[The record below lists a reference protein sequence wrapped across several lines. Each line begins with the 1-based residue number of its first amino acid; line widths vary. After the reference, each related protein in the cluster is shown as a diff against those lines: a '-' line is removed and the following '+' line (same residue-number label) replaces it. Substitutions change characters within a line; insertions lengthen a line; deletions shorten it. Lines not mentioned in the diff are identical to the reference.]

1 MTLISANSPDFV
13 STSIEPA
20 MLLDD
25 DVVTDREPKSR
36 AFSSRFRREE
46 RIEHLLFDVG
56 RDSGSVVANPDFD
69 AVAEILG
76 RCNQGRSWP
85 SPFISALRFAAA

>member
-1 MTLISANSPDFV
+1 
-13 STSIEPA
+13 

-46 RIEHLLFDVG
+46 WIEHLLFDVG
-56 RDSGSVVANPDFD
+56 RNSGSVVANPDFD

-76 RCNQGRSWP
+76 RCSEGRLVAVSLYLC
-85 SPFISALRFAAA
+85 IALRRRIKAV